1 MWRATQLR
9 GLLEVASML
18 IIVMLMFAA
27 LLVGFL
33 AGFLSFRVAQRWC
46 PECGAATVDLA
57 NRQRRGATS
66 R

>member
-1 MWRATQLR
+1 MWRATNYV
-9 GLLEVASML
+9 GLLEVAGML

-46 PECGAATVDLA
+46 PECGATTVELA
-57 NRQRRGATS
+57 NRQRRGASS